1 MKLIKCYVSSFGK
14 LKDYSYDFSDGLNT
28 FKENNGWGKST
39 LATFIKAMFYGLNS
53 GKRSVAENE
62 RIKFRPWNTTE
73 KFGGYLC
80 FEKDGKNY
88 RIERYFG
95 NKESED
101 TVKLF
106 DDQTGKEFI
115 KTENLGFRLFKIDEE
130 GFLSTTYFSQKDFQI
145 KSNSSLTAKY
155 NSVCE
160 IEDSEVFD
168 KALSKVE
175 DKAKF
180 YKYRGDKGAIA
191 EIKHEISQIDGEIF
205 QATKSAD
212 AIGLLKQDLNEL
224 ENKVENLKNNATAL
238 TEKVALAGKAEAL
251 SLRKARRNEL
261 NAEKDKLVLEKAN
274 LDSVLNGNKPEL
286 GKISVYID
294 CNNELGRIAA
304 AENVIKEDLKAL
316 ETEKPLRHAKNNLL
330 STILFSIGTLA
341 FLAFIILSISVSI
354 SSLGS
359 ILSIIIAVAFAVV
372 GAVYLLTGKK
382 DTNAITQ
389 YEQLITRK
397 SAEIAEYEDIKRH
410 YIEKID
416 AFISSFNVDMEQ
428 DRGVILSK
436 IFTTVENYDKI
447 ITQLNTVNSA
457 LLEFEDVKDTSLK
470 DSVPIEDLNTLN
482 VKLRYI
488 NEEYANETAR
498 LANKRAI
505 IKNHENFAASIT
517 ELESKKS
524 ELSALFTQYSE
535 EYEILMLT
543 AQYLKQADEN
553 LKVKYRAPLQDSLN
567 KYLNFI
573 DGGNMIANIDI
584 DLAVTIEE
592 KDGKKVTD
600 YYSKGYQNLFE
611 ICKRFALTDVLFN
624 QDKPFI
630 ILDDPFYNLDDEK
643 LKSAT
648 NLIKSLSEEYQILY
662 FVCHESRR
670 V

>member
-1 MKLIKCYVSSFGK
+1 M
-14 LKDYSYDFSDGLNT
+14 
-28 FKENNGWGKST
+28 
-39 LATFIKAMFYGLNS
+39 
-53 GKRSVAENE
+53 
-62 RIKFRPWNTTE
+62 
-73 KFGGYLC
+73 
-80 FEKDGKNY
+80 
-88 RIERYFG
+88 
-95 NKESED
+95 
-101 TVKLF
+101 
-106 DDQTGKEFI
+106 
-115 KTENLGFRLFKIDEE
+115 
-130 GFLSTTYFSQKDFQI
+130 STTYFSQKDFQI

-316 ETEKPLRHAKNNLL
+316 ETEKPLRQAKNNLL

-447 ITQLNTVNSA
+447 ITQLNKVNSA
-457 LLEFEDVKDTSLK
+457 LL
-470 DSVPIEDLNTLN
+470 
-482 VKLRYI
+482 
-488 NEEYANETAR
+488 
-498 LANKRAI
+498 
-505 IKNHENFAASIT
+505 
-517 ELESKKS
+517 
-524 ELSALFTQYSE
+524 
-535 EYEILMLT
+535 
-543 AQYLKQADEN
+543 
-553 LKVKYRAPLQDSLN
+553 
-567 KYLNFI
+567 
-573 DGGNMIANIDI
+573 
-584 DLAVTIEE
+584 
-592 KDGKKVTD
+592 
-600 YYSKGYQNLFE
+600 
-611 ICKRFALTDVLFN
+611 
-624 QDKPFI
+624 
-630 ILDDPFYNLDDEK
+630 
-643 LKSAT
+643 
-648 NLIKSLSEEYQILY
+648 
-662 FVCHESRR
+662 
-670 V
+670 

>member
-316 ETEKPLRHAKNNLL
+316 ETEKPLRQAKNNLL
-330 STILFSIGTLA
+330 STILFSIGTLV